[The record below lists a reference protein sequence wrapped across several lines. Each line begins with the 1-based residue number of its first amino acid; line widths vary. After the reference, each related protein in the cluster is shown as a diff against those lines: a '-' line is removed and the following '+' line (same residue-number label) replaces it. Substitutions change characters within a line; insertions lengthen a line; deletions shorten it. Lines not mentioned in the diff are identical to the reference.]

1 MEKLNFPL
9 DSQRLLS
16 VGGKILPLGREVPWF
31 LVIQIDVLL
40 GFFLFVYF
48 FF

>member
-16 VGGKILPLGREVPWF
+16 VGGKILPLGRQVSWF
-31 LVIQIDVLL
+31 LVIQVGVLFL
-40 GFFLFVYF
+40 FFLFF
-48 FF
+48 